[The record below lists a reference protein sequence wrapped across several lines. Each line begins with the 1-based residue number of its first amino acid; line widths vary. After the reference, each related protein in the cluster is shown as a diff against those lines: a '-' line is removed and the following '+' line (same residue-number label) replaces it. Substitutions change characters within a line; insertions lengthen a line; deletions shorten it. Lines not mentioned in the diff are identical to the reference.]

1 MSTWLRVPQTV
12 SKQAH
17 TLLVVMQIFV
27 GTVLSA
33 FGGAWYLNMPLLL
46 LTVWG
51 GGAVEVAVGLG
62 SSDGVSPGWRAAALV
77 LSIVCGAGWLLFVGL
92 SSGHGAEAQCNC

>member
-1 MSTWLRVPQTV
+1 
-12 SKQAH
+12 
-17 TLLVVMQIFV
+17 MQIFV

-33 FGGAWYLNMPLLL
+33 LGGAWYIGMPLLL

-62 SSDGVSPGWRAAALV
+62 SSDGGSVGWRAAALV
-77 LSIVCGAGWLLFVGL
+77 LSIVCGAAWLLFVGL